1 MGRKIIFRAHLVA
14 RCAPRVG
21 LVHERRHSIYGTT
34 WSDSARMLWVH
45 MRQSKPSLWS
55 GVFPR
60 HLLYIPPNDAPHFR
74 KRRAHR
80 PQSRGRPLRSVPLPL
95 LLISHSPSISS
106 GLYVSLFAGCVSVL
120 YQKRRRRGGG
130 NYRLIL
136 VSTTLFV
143 LITWVRPSLSTSL
156 SFHSF
161 PSAASGPRCRSSVS
175 RLPWE

>member
-1 MGRKIIFRAHLVA
+1 MARWIFFGAH
-14 RCAPRVG
+14 RGAPRAV

-34 WSDSARMLWVH
+34 LCDSARMLWVH
-45 MRQSKPSLWS
+45 MRQSQPSLWS
-55 GVFPR
+55 GVLPR
-60 HLLYIPPNDAPHFR
+60 PLLYIPPNDAPHFR

-80 PQSRGRPLRSVPLPL
+80 PQSRGRPLRSVPLALPLSPL
-95 LLISHSPSISS
+95 LIVSLTVSS

-120 YQKRRRRGGG
+120 YNKRRRRGGG

-143 LITWVRPSLSTSL
+143 LITWVRPSLPRSR
-156 SFHSF
+156 SF
-161 PSAASGPRCRSSVS
+161 PSFPSTASGPRCRSSVP